1 LDICS
6 VFMSTEN
13 PLKFVLV
20 GHIDHGKSTLI
31 GRLFYDT
38 NSLSPDKIAEVKKA
52 SQERMDGEIEFAFIM
67 DHLREER
74 EQGITIDT
82 AHTFFHTK
90 KREYIIIDAPG
101 HVEFVKNM
109 LTGASQAEAVLLIV
123 GANEGVGEQTKRHAN
138 LVSML
143 GLEQIIVVI
152 NKMDLVN
159 YEESKFN
166 LLKGEVRKFLNSL
179 NLNPD
184 YYIPISALRGDNVAR
199 HSKGMKWYKGMTV
212 LESLDSLKNEIPPEE
227 KSLIFPI
234 QDVYKISGKKIAV
247 GRIEAGTLCSGM
259 EVRILPGGEKTTV
272 KSIEKFKE
280 EKDRAVTGESI
291 GITTGDPAF
300 LERGNVL
307 CLEEKELTIDNK
319 INSSL
324 IWLSKKA
331 FNKEERVGLRLATQ
345 ETKVNISEIRKR
357 IDSSSL
363 EVLEEKASSINN
375 LEIGEVEIE
384 TKKPLAF
391 TKFNDVKEMG
401 RFVLIRGNDVV
412 AGGIIT

>member
-1 LDICS
+1 
-6 VFMSTEN
+6 MSENN
-13 PLKFVLV
+13 PLNFVLV

-38 NSLSPDKIAEVKKA
+38 DSLPPDKIAELKKA
-52 SQERMDGEIEFAFIM
+52 SKERMDGEIEFAFIM

-82 AHTFFHTK
+82 AHTFFETD
-90 KREYIIIDAPG
+90 KRKYVIIDAPG

-109 LTGASQAEAVLLIV
+109 LTGASQAEAALLIV
-123 GANEGVGEQTKRHAN
+123 DAEEGVGEQTKRHAN

-152 NKMDLVN
+152 NKMDIVD
-159 YEESKFN
+159 YKEEHFN
-166 LLKGEVRKFLNSL
+166 NLKRKVDDFLHSIKLTPN
-179 NLNPD
+179 
-184 YYIPISALRGDNVAR
+184 YYIPISALKGDNVAK
-199 HSKGMKWYKGMTV
+199 HSDKMKWYKGKTV
-212 LESLDSLKNEIPPEE
+212 LESLDSLKNDVPP
-227 KSLIFPI
+227 KNKGLIFPI
-234 QDVYKISGKKIAV
+234 QDVYKISGKRIAV
-247 GRIEAGTLCSGM
+247 GRIEAGTLHSGM
-259 EVRILPGGEKTTV
+259 EVKILPAGSKTTV

-280 EKDRAVTGESI
+280 STDKATAGESI
-291 GITTGDPAF
+291 GITTSDPVF

-307 CLEEKELTIDNK
+307 CVEEKELTINDK

-324 IWLSKKA
+324 IWLSREA
-331 FNKEERVGLRLATQ
+331 FNQDEKIGLRLATQ
-345 ETKVNISEIRKR
+345 ETRASIAEISER

-363 EVLEEKASSINN
+363 EVLEKDASKLYN
-375 LEIGEVEIE
+375 LEIGEVEIK

-391 TKFNDVKEMG
+391 TRFADVKEMG
-401 RFVLIRGNDVV
+401 RFVLVRGNDVV